1 MFAGIGGRTALDAFS
16 GSGVVACTLK
26 GLGYRVTTN
35 DFLHFPAII
44 AAATVENSGETLSA
58 EEVGVICG
66 PPADD
71 RGFIRSMFD
80 GVYFDA
86 EVRVFLDLAWSH
98 IDGLSGARGGARG
111 LRGG

>member
-1 MFAGIGGRTALDAFS
+1 MCVTQTLVKTQDSGRLTHCAHR
-16 GSGVVACTLK
+16 VAV
-26 GLGYRVTTN
+26 GTTN

-58 EEVGVICG
+58 EEVEVICG

-71 RGFIRSMFD
+71 RDFIRSMFD